1 MYKQVKDS
9 LSSPSF
15 KNDWPDFSYEENILG
30 MVWFLLY
37 AYMKFTLGVLR
48 IIQLYSQSPSWR
60 GH

>member
-48 IIQLYSQSPSWR
+48 IIQFYNQSPS
-60 GH
+60 